1 MGLLLAQVSAW
12 VRIRVWASPSPSPSL
27 CPHPRLHPPPSPLL
41 APARPLPSVTH
52 PALHW
57 HDEFLYA
64 GRNTYAPLLALHP
77 EWDFVSLQ
85 LYESWSAADFFLAER
100 QISAEL
106 YLVRARARVGVRVRA
121 RVRVRMG
128 VRVRAYLRLGLGL
141 GLGWG

>member
-1 MGLLLAQVSAW
+1 M
-12 VRIRVWASPSPSPSL
+12 
-27 CPHPRLHPPPSPLL
+27 
-41 APARPLPSVTH
+41 PSVTH

-85 LYESWSAADFFLAER
+85 LYESWSAADYFLAER

-106 YLVRARARVGVRVRA
+106 YLVRARGRVRG
-121 RVRVRMG
+121 RVRVR
-128 VRVRAYLRLGLGL
+128 
-141 GLGWG
+141 